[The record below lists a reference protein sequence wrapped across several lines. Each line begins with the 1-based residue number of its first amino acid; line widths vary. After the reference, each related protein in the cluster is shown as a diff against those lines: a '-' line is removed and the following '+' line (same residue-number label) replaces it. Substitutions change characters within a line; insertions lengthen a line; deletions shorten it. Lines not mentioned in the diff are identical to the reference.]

1 MNSETRDYLNH
12 WIKKAEEDITVIQK
26 LTEFEIIA
34 SSAVCFH
41 CQQAVEKFLKDF
53 LIANNKEIVRTH
65 NIEFLL
71 AECSDIDK
79 DFEKIDPLNLTDFGV
94 DIRYPGDFCYPSEQ
108 EVIIYSN
115 LALQIKNLVKS
126 KIKL

>member
-12 WIKKAEEDITVIQK
+12 WIKKAEEDIAVIQK

-41 CQQAVEKFLKDF
+41 CQQAVEKFLKAF
-53 LIANNKEIVRTH
+53 LIANNKEIARTH

>member
-41 CQQAVEKFLKDF
+41 CQQAVEKFLKAF

>member
-26 LTEFEIIA
+26 LTEYEIIA

-53 LIANNKEIVRTH
+53 LIANNQEIVRTH

>member
-79 DFEKIDPLNLTDFGV
+79 DFEKIDPLNLTDFEV